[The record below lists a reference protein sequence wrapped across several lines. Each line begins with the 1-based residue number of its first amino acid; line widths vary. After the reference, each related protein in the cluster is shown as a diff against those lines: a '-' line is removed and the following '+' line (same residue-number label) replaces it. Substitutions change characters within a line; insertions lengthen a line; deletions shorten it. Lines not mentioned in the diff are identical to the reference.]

1 MQLKTAI
8 ATFTIAML
16 PGFALAQS
24 TPATPG
30 ATAATPATSATP
42 SDKSG
47 ARIDMRQDNQQKRI
61 DAGVKSGELNKKE
74 AARMQK
80 GQERVQHLEDKARAD
95 GTVTKKEAAR
105 IEHAQDRQSKK
116 IAREKHDN
124 QQAK

>member
-8 ATFTIAML
+8 VTFAIAML
-16 PGFALAQS
+16 PGFALAQA
-24 TPATPG
+24 TPATP
-30 ATAATPATSATP
+30 AIPATP
-42 SDKSG
+42 SDKAG

-80 GQERVQHLEDKARAD
+80 GQERVQRLEDKTRAD
-95 GTVTKKEAAR
+95 GNVTQKEAAR

-116 IAREKHDN
+116 ITREKHDN
-124 QQAK
+124 QRAK